1 MANGKSFCHSFA
13 IFCHELKR
21 GYAMDER
28 GRIDFDTARLKLS
41 KREDAACGS
50 WRAVL
55 SYKTITDY
63 KPDGS
68 PVYSWKQKNK
78 SFKTSEYATQRSA
91 QIAANKWVEQLQA
104 EQNAAVERVAEAERE
119 RADELARAN
128 TVSVADYV
136 DGFVER
142 YRGAHGSL
150 EESTRRDYRVSAKHI
165 RAAFADV
172 PLPELTAKAVDEWL
186 VSMQDGHSQSS
197 QRKAYILLN
206 LACKYAVRD
215 GDIEVNPV
223 EAVRP
228 PAGAKADPNA
238 LTLANR
244 DYLVNELRRF
254 RPTPVR
260 TAAMLALYM
269 GLRVGEIAALQWG
282 DVDLKRKEIDVHA
295 AIGQGKGATYRKGTK
310 SEASNRRLPIP
321 ESLVAPLKE
330 RRALMRGHLASAGVR
345 LNADEFARLYVVGTI
360 DGAYKNPNYISKEWR
375 VLAENL
381 GLTGSKGRIAT
392 FHDLR
397 HTFATVAVAN
407 HVDVKSVQSYLGHAS
422 AAMTL
427 NVYADAD
434 EDAKR
439 RAAEAMD
446 GALNP
451 DNHESAA
458 PDDGMPDITVIRTTA

>member
-1 MANGKSFCHSFA
+1 MAQKANGAVKM
-13 IFCHELKR
+13 
-21 GYAMDER
+21 GGN
-28 GRIDFDTARLKLS
+28 GRIDFDTARLTIDR
-41 KREDAACGS
+41 RETVRGRP
-50 WRAVL
+50 WRATL
-55 SYKTITDY
+55 SYMATTGYDANGEPILKRKQKTKTINPNDY
-63 KPDGS
+63 PTEKGA
-68 PVYSWKQKNK
+68 K
-78 SFKTSEYATQRSA
+78 R
-91 QIAANKWVEQLQA
+91 AAERWVESLKEDQEQA
-104 EQNAAVERVAEAERE
+104 EARAEKMRVERE
-119 RADELARAN
+119 RAEARED

-142 YRGAHGSL
+142 YRGAHGTL

-186 VSMQDGHSQSS
+186 VSMQTGHSQSS

-295 AIGQGKGATYRKGTK
+295 AIGQGKGATYRKSTK

-321 ESLVAPLKE
+321 ESLIAPLKE
-330 RRALMRGHLASAGVR
+330 RRALMRGHLAAAGVR

-439 RAAEAMD
+439 RAADAMD

-451 DNHESAA
+451 DNHESE
-458 PDDGMPDITVIRTTA
+458 PPEGDMPDITVIRTTA

>member
-1 MANGKSFCHSFA
+1 
-13 IFCHELKR
+13 
-21 GYAMDER
+21 MDGN
-28 GRIDFDTARLKLS
+28 GRIDFDTARLTIDR
-41 KREDAACGS
+41 RETVRGRP
-50 WRAVL
+50 WRATL
-55 SYKTITDY
+55 SYMATTGYDANGEPILKRKQKTKTINPNDY
-63 KPDGS
+63 PTEKGA
-68 PVYSWKQKNK
+68 K
-78 SFKTSEYATQRSA
+78 R
-91 QIAANKWVEQLQA
+91 AAERWVESLKEDQEQA
-104 EQNAAVERVAEAERE
+104 EARAEKMRVERE
-119 RADELARAN
+119 RAEARED

-165 RAAFADV
+165 REAFADV

-295 AIGQGKGATYRKGTK
+295 AIGQGKGATYRKSTK

-321 ESLVAPLKE
+321 ESLIAPLKE
-330 RRALMRGHLASAGVR
+330 RRALMRGHLAAAGVR

-439 RAAEAMD
+439 RAADAMD

-451 DNHESAA
+451 DNHESE
-458 PDDGMPDITVIRTTA
+458 PPEGDMPDITVIRTTA

>member
-1 MANGKSFCHSFA
+1 MKDA
-13 IFCHELKR
+13 
-21 GYAMDER
+21 
-28 GRIDFDTARLKLS
+28 IDFETASLAVTRLAKLKS
-41 KREDAACGS
+41 KP
-50 WRAVL
+50 WRATL
-55 SYKTITDY
+55 SYYVTTGYDMDGKPLRKRVQKTCRF
-63 KPDGS
+63 S
-68 PVYSWKQKNK
+68 
-78 SFKTSEYATQRSA
+78 SA
-91 QIAANKWVEQLQA
+91 QYTTEQGAMQAARKWAKDLKA
-104 EQNAAVERVAEAERE
+104 EQEREQERAEEMEAERE
-119 RADELARAN
+119 RAAARRDVV
-128 TVSVADYV
+128 TVADYV

-142 YRGAHGSL
+142 YRGAHGTL

-186 VSMQDGHSQSS
+186 VGMQEGHSQSS

-215 GDIEVNPV
+215 GDIDVNPV

-244 DYLVNELRRF
+244 DHLVNELRRF

-260 TAAMLALYM
+260 TAALLALYM

-282 DVDLKRKEIDVHA
+282 DVDFKRKEIDVHA

-321 ESLVAPLKE
+321 ESLMAPLKE

-360 DGAYKNPNYISKEWR
+360 EGAYKNPNYISKEWR

-381 GLTGSKGRIAT
+381 GLTGTKGRIAT

-458 PDDGMPDITVIRTTA
+458 PEDDMPDITVIRTA

>member
-1 MANGKSFCHSFA
+1 MKMGGN
-13 IFCHELKR
+13 
-21 GYAMDER
+21 
-28 GRIDFDTARLKLS
+28 GRIDFDTARLTIDR
-41 KREDAACGS
+41 REAVKGRP
-50 WRAVL
+50 WRATL
-55 SYKTITDY
+55 SYMATAGYDANGEPILKRKQKTKTINPNDY
-63 KPDGS
+63 PTKKGA
-68 PVYSWKQKNK
+68 K
-78 SFKTSEYATQRSA
+78 R
-91 QIAANKWVEQLQA
+91 AAERWVESLKADQEKATARA
-104 EQNAAVERVAEAERE
+104 EKMRVDRE
-119 RADELARAN
+119 RAEAREN
-128 TVSVADYV
+128 TVTVADYV

-165 RAAFADV
+165 REAFADV

-215 GDIEVNPV
+215 GDIDVNPV

-295 AIGQGKGATYRKGTK
+295 AIGQGKGTTYRKSTK

-321 ESLVAPLKE
+321 ESLIAPLKE
-330 RRALMRGHLASAGVR
+330 RRALMRGHLAAAGVR

-451 DNHESAA
+451 DNHESE
-458 PDDGMPDITVIRTTA
+458 PPEGDMPDITVIRTTA